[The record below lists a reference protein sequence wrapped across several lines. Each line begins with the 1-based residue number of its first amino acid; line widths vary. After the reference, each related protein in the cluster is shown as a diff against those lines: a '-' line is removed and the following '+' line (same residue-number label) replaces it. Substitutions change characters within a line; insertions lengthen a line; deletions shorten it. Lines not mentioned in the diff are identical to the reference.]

1 MFNFFFNY
9 IKLLVKKGIKTLATN
24 STKENLSNLVPQDIE
39 AEEAVLGAVLVNPNT
54 LTKIVETLSPES
66 FYKPAHRYVYDAMVQ
81 LFNQN
86 ERIDIVSVSDVL
98 NYNSKLEIIGGRAF
112 INDLSFKTITTSNIE
127 YYAKIVQ
134 EKAIK
139 RALINAGSEIVSFG
153 YDLNPTDDS
162 LNLAEKLIFDIS
174 SRKATKDMAHVRDL
188 VLQSYEKIEYRYNHR
203 DELTGTPTGFYDLD
217 AMTSGLQKSDLIIL
231 AARPSMGKT
240 AFALNIAQNVALK
253 AKIPVAIFSLEMSKE
268 QLVQRMLCS
277 EAEVDSQRL
286 RTGHMQSKDWEKLAN
301 AMNEFAEAPLYI
313 DDSAGCSL
321 TDIRAKC
328 RRLAMEEKNLGL
340 VVIDYLQLMEGSGKE
355 ERIQQISAIS
365 RGLKTLARELDV
377 PVIALSQ
384 LSRAVEQRKDRRP
397 MLSDLRESGAIEQD
411 ADIVMFIYRDD
422 YYNREEGEDGAA
434 KPTGNEG
441 KSEIIIAKQRN
452 GPVGNVELL
461 FQGNITKFKNPI
473 KTDVF

>member
-1 MFNFFFNY
+1 MAVNTA
-9 IKLLVKKGIKTLATN
+9 KKIDD
-24 STKENLSNLVPQDIE
+24 NLIPQNIE
-39 AEEAVLGAVLVNPNT
+39 AEEAVLGAILVNPNT
-54 LTKIVETLSPES
+54 ITKVVEFLKPES
-66 FYKPAHRYVYDAMVQ
+66 FYKPAHRYVYEAMLQ

-86 ERIDIVSVSDVL
+86 ERIDLVSVSDVL
-98 NYNSKLEIIGGRAF
+98 NFNAKLEVIGGRAF
-112 INDLSFKTITTSNIE
+112 INDLSYKTITTSNIE

-139 RALINAGSEIVSFG
+139 RSLINAGSEIITFG
-153 YDLNPTDDS
+153 YDLNPIDES
-162 LNLAEKLIFDIS
+162 LDNAEKLIFDIAA
-174 SRKATKDMAHVRDL
+174 KKTTKDLLHVKDL

-203 DELTGTPTGFYDLD
+203 EEMTGVPTGFYELD
-217 AMTSGLQKSDLIIL
+217 NITSGLQKSDLIIL

-240 AFALNIAQNVALK
+240 ALALNIAQNVAIR
-253 AKIPVAIFSLEMSKE
+253 AKFPVAVFSLEMSKE

-301 AMNEFAEAPLYI
+301 AMNDFAQAPIYI
-313 DDSAGCSL
+313 DDSPGCSL

-328 RRLAMEEKNLGL
+328 RRLAMQEKNLGL
-340 VVIDYLQLMEGSGKE
+340 IVIDYLQLMEGSGKE

-411 ADIVMFIYRDD
+411 ADIVMFIYRED
-422 YYNREEGEDGAA
+422 YYNREEGDEMPKA
-434 KPTGNEG
+434 TGKEG
-441 KSEIIIAKQRN
+441 KSDILVAKHRN
-452 GPVGNVELL
+452 GPVGNFELI
-461 FQGNITKFKNPI
+461 FQSNITKFKNPI

>member
-1 MFNFFFNY
+1 MAKAGY
-9 IKLLVKKGIKTLATN
+9 VEKDKREIN
-24 STKENLSNLVPQDIE
+24 STLIPQNIE
-39 AEEAVLGAVLVNPNT
+39 AEEAVLGAILVNPSVI
-54 LTKIVETLSPES
+54 TKVVEFITPES
-66 FYKPAHRYVYDAMVQ
+66 FYKPAHRHVYEAMLQ

-86 ERIDIVSVSDVL
+86 ERIDLVSVSDVL
-98 NYNSKLEIIGGRAF
+98 SFNAKLEVIGGRAF
-112 INDLSFKTITTSNIE
+112 INDLSYKTITTSNIE

-139 RALINAGSEIVSFG
+139 RALINAGSEIVSLG
-153 YDLNPTDDS
+153 YDLNSTDDS
-162 LNLAEKLIFDIS
+162 LDNAERLIFEIAS
-174 SRKATKDMAHVRDL
+174 KKATKDMSHVKDL

-203 DELTGTPTGFYDLD
+203 DELTGVPTGFYELD
-217 AMTSGLQKSDLIIL
+217 NMTSGLQKSDLIIL

-240 AFALNIAQNVALK
+240 AFALNIAQNVAIK

-277 EAEVDSQRL
+277 EAEVDTQKI
-286 RTGHMQSKDWEKLAN
+286 RTGNMQRKDWDKLAN
-301 AMNEFAEAPLYI
+301 AMSEISDAPLYI
-313 DDSAGCSL
+313 DDSAGCTL

-340 VVIDYLQLMEGSGKE
+340 VVIDYLQLMEGVGRE
-355 ERIQQISAIS
+355 DRIQQISAIS

-422 YYNREEGEDGAA
+422 YYNREEGDDAPKA
-434 KPTGNEG
+434 TGKEG

-452 GPVGNVELL
+452 GPVGNFELL

-473 KTDVF
+473 KTDIF

>member
-1 MFNFFFNY
+1 MARTAGSTQ
-9 IKLLVKKGIKTLATN
+9 IKETN
-24 STKENLSNLVPQDIE
+24 SGLIPQNVE
-39 AEEAVLGAVLVNPNT
+39 AEEAVLGAILVNPNVIT
-54 LTKIVETLSPES
+54 KVVEFLTPES
-66 FYKPAHRYVYDAMVQ
+66 FYKPAHRYVFDAMLQ

-98 NYNSKLEIIGGRAF
+98 NFNSKLELVGGRAF
-112 INDLSFKTITTSNIE
+112 INDLSFKTITSGNIE
-127 YYAKIVQ
+127 YYAKTVQ
-134 EKAIK
+134 EKSVK

-153 YDLNPTDDS
+153 YDLNPIDASLDS
-162 LNLAEKLIFDIS
+162 AEKLIFDIAA
-174 SRKATKDMAHVRDL
+174 RKATKDLAHVKDL

-203 DELTGTPTGFYDLD
+203 DELTGVPTGFYELD
-217 AMTSGLQKSDLIIL
+217 NLTSGFQKSELIIL

-240 AFALNIAQNVALK
+240 ALALNLAQNVAIR

-277 EAEVDSQRL
+277 ESEVDTQRL

-301 AMNEFAEAPLYI
+301 AMNDFAEAPLYI
-313 DDSAGCSL
+313 DDTPGCSL

-340 VVIDYLQLMEGSGKE
+340 VVIDYLQLMEGSAKE
-355 ERIQQISAIS
+355 ERIQQISSIS

-422 YYNREEGEDGAA
+422 YYNREENDDTP
-434 KPTGNEG
+434 KPTGKEG

-452 GPVGNVELL
+452 GPVGNFELL
-461 FQGNITKFKNPI
+461 FQANITKFKNPI
-473 KTDVF
+473 KTNVF